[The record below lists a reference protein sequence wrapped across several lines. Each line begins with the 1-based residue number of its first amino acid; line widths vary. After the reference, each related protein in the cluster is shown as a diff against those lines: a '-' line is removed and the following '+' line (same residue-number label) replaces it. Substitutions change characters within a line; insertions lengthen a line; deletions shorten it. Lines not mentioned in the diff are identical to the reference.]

1 MISHREAELLA
12 IQKHRPL
19 TKAEKY
25 ELRHFYFAYIVIPCI
40 GIAGMV
46 GFMIW
51 MAI

>member
-25 ELRHFYFAYIVIPCI
+25 ELRHFYFAYVVIPCI
-40 GIAGMV
+40 GVVSFIVWAV
-46 GFMIW
+46 VR
-51 MAI
+51 